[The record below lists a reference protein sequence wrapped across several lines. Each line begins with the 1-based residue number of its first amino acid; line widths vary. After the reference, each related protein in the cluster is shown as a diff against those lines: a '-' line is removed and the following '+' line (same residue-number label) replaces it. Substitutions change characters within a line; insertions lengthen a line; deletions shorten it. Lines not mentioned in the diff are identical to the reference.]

1 MCSTHVS
8 GQVIF
13 TQLVPSVFD
22 GSDSRRQSRKSALT
36 QLRMPP
42 SHRKKNILE
51 AGVETPV
58 FFVKQWLLKDMNTVS
73 NYSKKIILGFKVK
86 FSLTRG

>member
-8 GQVIF
+8 GQVTF

-36 QLRMPP
+36 QLRKPP
-42 SHRKKNILE
+42 SHRKK
-51 AGVETPV
+51 TSWKPV
-58 FFVKQWLLKDMNTVS
+58 LKRPSSLS
-73 NYSKKIILGFKVK
+73 NNDF
-86 FSLTRG
+86 